1 MNKFRTIALILCA
14 ALAQLASAATDDL
27 PPFYQ
32 ELLPDGAWFKL
43 AGQSWVWQPQA
54 AQRDAAWRPYLH
66 AGNWTRYEN
75 NWFWASSYA
84 WGAIVFHYGRWY
96 RHTTTGWV
104 WVPGTQWCPAWVDWQ
119 LTDTHSGWT
128 PLPPDNAFFAEQS
141 LTTPERDWSLY
152 TFVPNAAFL
161 KKNLQPY
168 VCEGSAFGETAVA
181 QLAGPAE
188 DRVGI
193 EPVVA
198 LYTLAPIAYETAP
211 TIIIRDR
218 RDSLWLPAPYGGYG
232 HPFRYPSGWRYHPP
246 RGCH

>member
-14 ALAQLASAATDDL
+14 ALAQLAAAATDDL

-43 AGQSWVWQPQA
+43 AGQSWVW
-54 AQRDAAWRPYLH
+54 
-66 AGNWTRYEN
+66 
-75 NWFWASSYA
+75 
-84 WGAIVFHYGRWY
+84 
-96 RHTTTGWV
+96 
-104 WVPGTQWCPAWVDWQ
+104 
-119 LTDTHSGWT
+119 
-128 PLPPDNAFFAEQS
+128 
-141 LTTPERDWSLY
+141 
-152 TFVPNAAFL
+152 
-161 KKNLQPY
+161 QPY

-198 LYTLAPIAYETAP
+198 LYTLAPITYETAP